1 MIRVYIALGSNL
13 AKPVDQ
19 VNCALEALAHMPRTK
34 LVVCSAFYRSKP
46 LGPQNQPDFLNAVV
60 ALDTELPPE
69 ELLDCTQAIEQNQG
83 RVRKLERWGPRT
95 LDLDML
101 LYGDRVINT
110 ERLTV
115 PHYDMKNREFML
127 YPLAEIAPELVFP
140 DGESLQTVLTRVP
153 LNGLERW

>member
-127 YPLAEIAPELVFP
+127 YPLAEIAPEVVFP

>member
-19 VNCALEALAHMPRTK
+19 VNCALEALAHLPRTR
-34 LVVCSAFYRSKP
+34 LVQTSSFYRSKP
-46 LGPQNQPDFLNAVV
+46 LGPQNQPDYLNAVV
-60 ALDTELPPE
+60 ALDTQLPAD

-83 RVRKLERWGPRT
+83 RVRKAERWGPRT

-101 LYGDRVINT
+101 LYGNSVIASDRLI
-110 ERLTV
+110 V

-127 YPLAEIAPELVFP
+127 YPLAEIAPALVFP
-140 DGESLQTVLTRVP
+140 DGESLQQLLQRVP
-153 LNGLERW
+153 LNGLTRW

>member
-19 VNCALEALAHMPRTK
+19 VNCALEALAHLPRTR
-34 LVVCSAFYRSKP
+34 LVQTSSFYRSKP
-46 LGPQNQPDFLNAVV
+46 LGPQNQPDYLNAVV
-60 ALDTELPPE
+60 ALDTQLPAD

-83 RVRKLERWGPRT
+83 RVRKAERWGPRT

-101 LYGDRVINT
+101 LYGNSVIASDRLI
-110 ERLTV
+110 V

-127 YPLAEIAPELVFP
+127 YPLAEIAPDLVFP
-140 DGESLQTVLTRVP
+140 DGESLQQLLQRVP
-153 LNGLERW
+153 LNGLTRW